1 MRILVLSDIHGNIDA
16 LEAIDEPCDRILFL
30 GDAVDYG
37 PDPIACIEYLAERDA
52 LRVRGNHDN
61 AVAHKVDCGC
71 GEAFKH
77 LSVITREYMWQILS
91 PGQLEWLGE
100 ADTSLELW
108 QTGKSVYATHA
119 APSDNLFKYLPP
131 DIMDE
136 ELELESVV
144 AGADIILTGHTHK
157 PFARTAGDWLFVNVG
172 SVGQPRDGIPR
183 ASYAIIENG
192 QVELKRV
199 DYDVERAVGR
209 LKQLPIDHGAIEQ
222 LAYILEHALT
232 PPASNS

>member
-16 LEAIDEPCDRILFL
+16 LEAIDEPFDRILFL
-30 GDAVDYG
+30 GDVVDYG
-37 PDPIACIEYLAERDA
+37 PEPGACIEYLAEHNA

-61 AVAHKVDCGC
+61 AVAFTTDCAC

-77 LSVITREYMWQILS
+77 LSVITRKYMWSILS
-91 PGQLEWLGE
+91 PAQLKWVGD

-108 QTGKSVYATHA
+108 QTGKSIYATHA
-119 APSDNLFKYLPP
+119 APTDNLFRYLTP
-131 DIMDE
+131 DMTDSQ
-136 ELELESVV
+136 LELETEA
-144 AGADIILTGHTHK
+144 AGTDIVLTGHSHQ
-157 PFARTAGDWLFVNVG
+157 PFARLIKNRLIVNVG

-199 DYDVERAVGR
+199 DYDVERAVTR
-209 LKQLPIDHGAIEQ
+209 LEQLPIDPGAIGE
-222 LAYILEHALT
+222 LAYILRHASS
-232 PPASNS
+232 PPR